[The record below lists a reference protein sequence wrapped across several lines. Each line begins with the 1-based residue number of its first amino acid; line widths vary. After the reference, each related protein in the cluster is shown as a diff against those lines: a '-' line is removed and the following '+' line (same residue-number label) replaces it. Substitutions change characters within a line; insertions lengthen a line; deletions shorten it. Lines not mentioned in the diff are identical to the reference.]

1 MPSLRERIET
11 FLRGRFPNNR
21 IAPQHYAE
29 LLMPYAE
36 SGLSP
41 PHMLSE
47 LETLDEGKFWSC
59 VWEAMLYRHFLSLG
73 FAPRNYSTPSGQNG
87 PDFCLEHDGK
97 TIWVEAI
104 VPSPEGIP
112 ADYLA
117 PPILGEIRV
126 RSKPDHQRVL
136 RCTSAIADK
145 KNKFTEYVRKGIVSS
160 SDCAVIAVNICRLSD
175 WDIDGNGISQLPLA
189 MEAVFPVGPLA
200 VPITQQG
207 TLAGEAQNMPRFA
220 VRKTSGIDIQTGNFL
235 DPAFAGISAVLQ
247 GHQKDVFEKPLVLA
261 EIHNPLALNALPAHL
276 FGAFKEFVAAERDA
290 EYQVRD
296 VAPVR
301 PEAAVAEINDAPP
314 DERRER

>member
-1 MPSLRERIET
+1 MASARERIEA
-11 FLRGRFPNNR
+11 FLRWKFPNNR

-29 LLMPYAE
+29 LLVPYAE
-36 SGLSP
+36 SGLCP

-47 LETLDEGKFWSC
+47 LETRDEGKFWSC
-59 VWEAMLYRHFLSLG
+59 LWEGMLYRHFLSLG
-73 FAPRNYSTPSGQNG
+73 FAPRNYSKPSGQHG
-87 PDFCLEHDGK
+87 PDFCLDHHGK

-117 PPILGEIRV
+117 PPVMGEIRV

-145 KNKFTEYVRKGIVSS
+145 KNKFAEYVRKGVVGSG
-160 SDCAVIAVNICRLSD
+160 DCTVIAVNICRLSD

-189 MEAVFPVGPLA
+189 MEAVFPVGPLG
-200 VPITQQG
+200 VPITPQG
-207 TLAGEAQNMPRFA
+207 TLAGEAQHMPRLA

-247 GHQKDVFEKPLVLA
+247 GHQKDVFEKPLVLT
-261 EIHNPLALNALPAHL
+261 EIHNPLALDALPAHL
-276 FGAFKEFVAAERDA
+276 FGAFKEFVATEQDN

-296 VAPVR
+296 VAPIR
-301 PEAAVAEINDAPP
+301 SEAALADIDDAPP
-314 DERRER
+314 DECPDR